1 MSFFEFMGMMITK
14 DLMEKEEKE
23 REMGRMSPLFSE
35 NLEEENNYYD
45 DDDDDM
51 WD

>member
-14 DLMEKEEKE
+14 DLMEKEERE
-23 REMGRMSPLFSE
+23 RERMTPLFSE

-45 DDDDDM
+45 DDEDNDM

>member
-14 DLMEKEEKE
+14 DLMEKEERE
-23 REMGRMSPLFSE
+23 REMEIMQPLFE
-35 NLEEENNYYD
+35 KNMED
-45 DDDDDM
+45 DNDYCDDDDM

>member
-14 DLMEKEEKE
+14 DLMEKEERE
-23 REMGRMSPLFSE
+23 REMEIMKPLF
-35 NLEEENNYYD
+35 ENNMED
-45 DDDDDM
+45 DNDYCDDDDM